1 MLPAICKD
9 PFHYIPWG
17 LSKPNINDLWS
28 VVLQKIFKELAKKYT
43 KLPIIPSK
51 ENIPTEFEA
60 NPCIGSR
67 EKYIK

>member
-1 MLPAICKD
+1 MPFCRSGLNDFLHVTSYARKD

-51 ENIPTEFEA
+51 LEYPHRI
-60 NPCIGSR
+60 
-67 EKYIK
+67 